1 MTASDSSRL
10 AILCVVGFAIVNAA
24 FYFLSGSYF
33 DSHHAIVGGQLV
45 ATYSAD
51 QTQHIR
57 VVFAGVSG
65 AVTAVIFVAALSR
78 NLVGHVLAGA
88 LGAFNFVA
96 GVVSLQHGLSGAL
109 IATLV
114 ITGGLMPVLA
124 WFSYRRARGAWSVLV
139 ALCGTLAVVGL
150 FGAPKVRN
158 VLDVSLW
165 TTMILPGLFAV
176 ACISL
181 ALLRDR
187 YTERSIDRSIDRAA
201 A

>member
-1 MTASDSSRL
+1 MSSTLRL
-10 AILCVVGFAIVNAA
+10 AILCVVGFVIVNAA

-33 DSHHAIVGGQLV
+33 DSHHAIVGGQSV

-51 QTQHIR
+51 QARHLR
-57 VVFAGVSG
+57 VVFAAVSG
-65 AVTAVIFVAALSR
+65 AVTAVAFIAALWR
-78 NLVGHVLAGA
+78 NQVGHALAGA
-88 LGAFNFVA
+88 LGLVNLAA
-96 GVVSLQHGLSGAL
+96 GVVSLQHSLSGAL
-109 IATLV
+109 IATLL
-114 ITGGLMPVLA
+114 ITGVLMPVLA

-139 ALCGTLAVVGL
+139 ALCGVLAVVGL

-165 TTMILPGLFAV
+165 TTMILPGLLAV

-187 YTERSIDRSIDRAA
+187 YVDRTAV
-201 A
+201 

>member
-33 DSHHAIVGGQLV
+33 DSHHEIVGGQLV

-51 QTQHIR
+51 QVQHIR

-65 AVTAVIFVAALSR
+65 AVTSVAFVAALSR
-78 NLVGHVLAGA
+78 NLVSHVLAGV
-88 LGAFNFVA
+88 LGAFNLVA
-96 GVVSLQHGLSGAL
+96 GLVSLQHSLSGAL
-109 IATLV
+109 IATLL
-114 ITGGLMPVLA
+114 ITGALMPLLA
-124 WFSYRRARGAWSVLV
+124 WFSYRGARGARGAWAFLV
-139 ALCGTLAVVGL
+139 ALCGVLAVVGL
-150 FGAPKVRN
+150 FGAPKIRN
-158 VLDVSLW
+158 ILDVSLW

-187 YTERSIDRSIDRAA
+187 YVERAA
-201 A
+201 RTAA

>member
-1 MTASDSSRL
+1 MTAASDSPRL
-10 AILCVVGFAIVNAA
+10 AILCVVGFAIVNVA

-45 ATYSAD
+45 PTYSAD

-65 AVTAVIFVAALSR
+65 AVTAVTFAAALWR
-78 NLVGHVLAGA
+78 TPVGHILAGV

-96 GVVSLQHGLSGAL
+96 GIVALLHGLSGAL
-109 IATLV
+109 IATLL
-114 ITGGLMPVLA
+114 ITGALMPVLA
-124 WFSYRRARGAWSVLV
+124 WFSYHRARGAWSVLV
-139 ALCGTLAVVGL
+139 ALCGVLAVVGL

-165 TTMILPGLFAV
+165 TTMLLPGLFAV

-187 YTERSIDRSIDRAA
+187 YVERAA